1 MDSIFDLDHLYR
13 TYFKMALPSVF
24 GLMVSVVYNLADTFF
39 IAQSNDTALI
49 AGVSLC
55 APVFT
60 ALMAFGNIYGQG
72 GSSLISRLLGQ
83 DDREGTGRVSSFCFY
98 VALTTG
104 VVLAALM
111 MLFRVPLLGI
121 LGATAETMPHAEA
134 YYTVLAIGAPATVL
148 NFIHS
153 NLVRCEGMATQSMIG
168 SIGGTVINIIL
179 DPILITT
186 VGWGARGAAIATI
199 VGYLCSDLYFLWL
212 LHKKSRCL
220 SVKLSQCHVTG
231 RELQQIL
238 GVGVTA
244 ALSNLMQSLTVIVMN
259 QFLLPYGNDKIAA
272 MGIASKVSMIAQLVL
287 VGFSFGGIPL
297 FGYLYGAKKRDVMR
311 KLIRF
316 CLTFLV
322 SIAVVLSLILC
333 LNSGALMRLFVQDAG
348 MIATGAQM
356 LRWQVYTAAFGG
368 VVLLLTVLFQATG
381 KIIPSFLLS
390 ISRQGVVFLLALVVC
405 VHLFQYQ
412 GVLMA
417 QAVADILSA
426 ALALGLLAASGQIPV
441 EALQGRV
448 FAGELSL
455 SGALRPVPGMLPLT
469 IMARQLGLAN
479 DTGVEI
485 TAAQGRLTWSTDTN
499 YQDGLTLMAAIG
511 QGNTAVT
518 PLQLAQYAA
527 TLANYGRKPTLHFA
541 DRAVQPATG
550 AAVWQYE
557 PAFTEIPGG
566 EAVFGPIR
574 DGMKRMAQTA
584 RALREAP
591 VTVAAKTGSPQL
603 ADTLPD
609 GSHYV
614 NSVLIGYAPADDPQI
629 AMAVVL
635 EYGGGGAN
643 AAPVMRA
650 VLDAWFE

>member
-1 MDSIFDLDHLYR
+1 
-13 TYFKMALPSVF
+13 
-24 GLMVSVVYNLADTFF
+24 
-39 IAQSNDTALI
+39 
-49 AGVSLC
+49 
-55 APVFT
+55 
-60 ALMAFGNIYGQG
+60 MAFGNIYGQG

-121 LGATAETMPHAEA
+121 LGATAETMPHAQA

-186 VGWGARGAAIATI
+186 VGWGAGGAAIATI

-238 GVGVTA
+238 GVGV
-244 ALSNLMQSLTVIVMN
+244 VMN

-311 KLIRF
+311 KLIHF

-426 ALALGLLAASGQIPV
+426 GLALGLLAA
-441 EALQGRV
+441 
-448 FAGELSL
+448 
-455 SGALRPVPGMLPLT
+455 
-469 IMARQLGLAN
+469 N
-479 DTGVEI
+479 
-485 TAAQGRLTWSTDTN
+485 
-499 YQDGLTLMAAIG
+499 
-511 QGNTAVT
+511 
-518 PLQLAQYAA
+518 
-527 TLANYGRKPTLHFA
+527 
-541 DRAVQPATG
+541 
-550 AAVWQYE
+550 
-557 PAFTEIPGG
+557 
-566 EAVFGPIR
+566 R
-574 DGMKRMAQTA
+574 DII
-584 RALREAP
+584 
-591 VTVAAKTGSPQL
+591 AKQ
-603 ADTLPD
+603 
-609 GSHYV
+609 
-614 NSVLIGYAPADDPQI
+614 
-629 AMAVVL
+629 
-635 EYGGGGAN
+635 
-643 AAPVMRA
+643 
-650 VLDAWFE
+650 

>member
-1 MDSIFDLDHLYR
+1 
-13 TYFKMALPSVF
+13 
-24 GLMVSVVYNLADTFF
+24 
-39 IAQSNDTALI
+39 
-49 AGVSLC
+49 
-55 APVFT
+55 
-60 ALMAFGNIYGQG
+60 
-72 GSSLISRLLGQ
+72 
-83 DDREGTGRVSSFCFY
+83 
-98 VALTTG
+98 
-104 VVLAALM
+104 M

-121 LGATAETMPHAEA
+121 LGATAETMPHAQA

-272 MGIASKVSMIAQLVL
+272 MGIASKVSMIAQLVH
-287 VGFSFGGIPL
+287 
-297 FGYLYGAKKRDVMR
+297 
-311 KLIRF
+311 F

-426 ALALGLLAASGQIPV
+426 ALALGLLAAS
-441 EALQGRV
+441 
-448 FAGELSL
+448 
-455 SGALRPVPGMLPLT
+455 
-469 IMARQLGLAN
+469 
-479 DTGVEI
+479 
-485 TAAQGRLTWSTDTN
+485 
-499 YQDGLTLMAAIG
+499 
-511 QGNTAVT
+511 
-518 PLQLAQYAA
+518 
-527 TLANYGRKPTLHFA
+527 
-541 DRAVQPATG
+541 
-550 AAVWQYE
+550 
-557 PAFTEIPGG
+557 
-566 EAVFGPIR
+566 R
-574 DGMKRMAQTA
+574 DII
-584 RALREAP
+584 
-591 VTVAAKTGSPQL
+591 AKQ
-603 ADTLPD
+603 
-609 GSHYV
+609 
-614 NSVLIGYAPADDPQI
+614 
-629 AMAVVL
+629 
-635 EYGGGGAN
+635 
-643 AAPVMRA
+643 
-650 VLDAWFE
+650 